1 MPVQCKQC
9 GTEIAD
15 KALVCYRCGTATAEP
30 AASPPP
36 RRSHGLVVPAVAA
49 LAIVVIGALYMAM
62 AARGNTPPLL
72 NWIMLGLAGVIV
84 VWRFWVGR
92 R

>member
-1 MPVQCKQC
+1 MQCKRC

-15 KALVCYRCGTATAEP
+15 KAIVCYRCGTPTAEP
-30 AASPPP
+30 SAPPP
-36 RRSHGLVVPAVAA
+36 ARGRRLIVPAIAA
-49 LAIVVIGALYMAM
+49 IAILVIGALYMAM

-72 NWIMLGLAGVIV
+72 NWAMLALAAVIV
-84 VWRFWVGR
+84 VWRFRLGR